1 MFGKYIYGNSGKEL
15 NAETGEEVNQLKK
28 LFEKHVSQ
36 VEMDKIILSDF
47 ARGKRIS
54 MRRLQMTSS
63 GSRSP
68 ELVLDEPEEKQVHFH
83 RGITRRGSTATSP
96 NSPRKRVGGN

>member
-54 MRRLQMTSS
+54 MRRL
-63 GSRSP
+63 
-68 ELVLDEPEEKQVHFH
+68 
-83 RGITRRGSTATSP
+83 
-96 NSPRKRVGGN
+96 